1 MTNNGYA
8 GIGGGGRDRGQN
20 INHVSE
26 ACAKLFLSQMSD
38 HRPLRAHPQL
48 LSFTLPPRARPPAP
62 VSRRSRRSGPS
73 QPFNKER
80 YVAAQYRFLVKP
92 TGDYTAYFADADIYL
107 NWGDILSVLIPTS
120 SALSGASTSSL
131 HASSQPSLETH
142 EGAACPIC
150 LSPPTA
156 PRMTKCGH
164 VYCYPC
170 ILQYLATTD
179 GPANMGP
186 LPVPGAAPAV
196 HQHQSAPLTGP
207 TNRQWKRC
215 PICWDAVYA
224 RDLKAVKWWDP
235 KAVALDRQGDD
246 DHSHE
251 GEAST
256 STTGA
261 PSDWLRMRLI
271 ERPQITTQALP
282 QSSTWPT
289 SSTSPSDQP
298 LIAQHQAPW
307 HFQPDVMEFS
317 KFMLATPDLL
327 LTSLTQ
333 DVDELAAEKSL
344 LTSLGGGGAASGDN
358 SLAYV
363 DLAERKVREQMAKV
377 VNELDI
383 PAVRSAI
390 GQAKND
396 LKEHDEAEKGRRLRE
411 GENLSRRQR
420 RQAEKEQQAAA
431 AAAAEAK
438 PDEEAAQPGEKAAG
452 DAGEQAEK
460 PVESSA
466 GAEDFLALRA
476 SSQGGSYGA
485 SPAARTEPATELA
498 KAVEDE
504 QATATPPP
512 ASSAKPTQRPRRNLN
527 PPNPSPSSFFF
538 YQASSGQNIFM
549 HPLDIKILHSQF
561 GSYARFPRDIAVK
574 VQSAEEG
581 SMNEELRKRCRYLT
595 HLPRGTDVV
604 FIEIDWEAM
613 ASGTSS
619 TSPLVSKATLKPY
632 EQVLRARRNKRRDKE
647 RREDRA
653 KVKAEEAEAA
663 RRPPITT
670 TTGSSGAQAMGI
682 GAGGRRSRDGHAFDH
697 QLSQSYGSS
706 SDGGGGRPL
715 STASGYS
722 GGGGGAGSPTFM
734 EAAMWGA
741 ERHFPIHPG
750 ADGGDEEDFP
760 AVAPSSGGPGPSP
773 PLAPSNYNN
782 AAQRTVWGTP
792 AAARPSFA
800 STLHASSR
808 GGQGHGGAG
817 WDDDVDDAWLELEE
831 GFVLGTNN
839 SRQVR
844 QGRGLNTQQVPSQ
857 QKRNGNNGGD
867 RTPQPQKVER
877 PSWSRQASSQQQ
889 SQPQPA
895 TQAAG
900 KDEGGDSTPAPAGA
914 KGKKQRKAKLVLTS
928 GGRGTA

>member
-1 MTNNGYA
+1 MTTSNGFSQ
-8 GIGGGGRDRGQN
+8 GGGGGGGRNRGQD
-20 INHVSE
+20 ISH
-26 ACAKLFLSQMSD
+26 
-38 HRPLRAHPQL
+38 L

-131 HASSQPSLETH
+131 TAASQPSLESH

-170 ILQYLATTD
+170 ILQYLSTTD
-179 GPANMGP
+179 GPSNMGP
-186 LPVPGAAPAV
+186 LPIPGAAPAA
-196 HQHQSAPLTGP
+196 QLPAGTPLSGP
-207 TNRQWKRC
+207 TNRMWKRC

-246 DHSHE
+246 TSP
-251 GEAST
+251 EAEPSV
-256 STTGA
+256 A
-261 PSDWLRMRLI
+261 PTEWLRMRLI
-271 ERPQITTQALP
+271 ERPQITTLALP

-307 HFQPDVMEFS
+307 HFQPDVMTFS

-327 LTSLTQ
+327 LGSLTQ

-344 LTSLGGGGAASGDN
+344 LKSMGAGGPGTGDN

-363 DLAERKVREQMAKV
+363 DLAERKVREQMGKV
-377 VNELDI
+377 LNELDT
-383 PAVRSAI
+383 PVVRSTI

-396 LKEHDEAEKGRRLRE
+396 LKEHDEAEQGRRLRE

-420 RQAEKEQQAAA
+420 RQAEKQQAAA
-431 AAAAEAK
+431 AAAQDDGK
-438 PDEEAAQPGEKAAG
+438 DQAG
-452 DAGEQAEK
+452 DQGDGAADKDETESEK
-460 PVESSA
+460 PTESA
-466 GAEDFLALRA
+466 VGAEDFLALRA
-476 SSQGGSYGA
+476 SSQGGSYGSRARQESQADVATTGSAPA
-485 SPAARTEPATELA
+485 SSSA
-498 KAVEDE
+498 DE
-504 QATATPPP
+504 SATPPP
-512 ASSAKPTQRPRRNLN
+512 PVTKGPARSRRNLN

-604 FIEIDWEAM
+604 FIEIDWEVM
-613 ASGTSS
+613 AAAKEGGPP
-619 TSPLVSKATLKPY
+619 PLVSKATLKPY

-653 KVKAEEAEAA
+653 KLKAEEAEAA

-670 TTGSSGAQAMGI
+670 TTGSGGAQAMPMGS
-682 GAGGRRSRDGHAFDH
+682 GRRSRDSHPDL

-706 SDGGGGRPL
+706 VGGGGD
-715 STASGYS
+715 SAFSNMSGHS
-722 GGGGGAGSPTFM
+722 AGAAGTSPTFM

-741 ERHFPIHPG
+741 ERHFPVHPG
-750 ADGGDEEDFP
+750 ASADHGSGEEDFP
-760 AVAPSSGGPGPSP
+760 AVAPSSNFPSGPSP
-773 PLAPSNYNN
+773 PLAPST
-782 AAQRTVWGTP
+782 RTVWGTP

-808 GGQGHGGAG
+808 GQQGGG
-817 WDDDVDDAWLELEE
+817 WDEDVDDAWLELEE

-839 SRQVR
+839 SKQVR
-844 QGRGLNTQQVPSQ
+844 QGRGLNTQQQ
-857 QKRNGNNGGD
+857 GQRRNCNANGGE
-867 RTPQPQKVER
+867 RTPQGEK
-877 PSWSRQASSQQQ
+877 PSFAQRTS
-889 SQPQPA
+889 SQPQSQQGTPA
-895 TQAAG
+895 D
-900 KDEGGDSTPAPAGA
+900 KKEEGGDSAAAKPPAEQPPA
-914 KGKKQRKAKLVLTS
+914 KGKKQRKAKLVLTG
-928 GGRGTA
+928 GGRGMA